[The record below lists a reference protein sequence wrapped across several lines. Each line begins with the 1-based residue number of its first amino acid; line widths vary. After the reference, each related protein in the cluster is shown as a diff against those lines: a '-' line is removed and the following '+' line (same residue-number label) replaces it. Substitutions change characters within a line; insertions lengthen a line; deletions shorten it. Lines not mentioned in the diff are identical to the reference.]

1 MLLVRTY
8 NNEHLAVLCT
18 VSMKSVDITSLSSN
32 VEAKN
37 DGYLS
42 NVEDC
47 KVSIS
52 VESPSN

>member
-1 MLLVRTY
+1 
-8 NNEHLAVLCT
+8 
-18 VSMKSVDITSLSSN
+18 MKSVDILSSN
-32 VEAKN
+32 VAAQN